1 MDKKIIL
8 VLVLA
13 LAVIVIAAA
22 AMSGG
27 GSDDK
32 KETPETPETP
42 DIPAVEIHAT
52 SIALDTYTTTTV
64 YTGSVTLKATLS
76 PVGSIDEI
84 TWASSDESIAT
95 VKDGVVSAHKY
106 GPCVISA
113 ESNGFKAE
121 CLLIVTNDVITHDDA
136 TAAKIEGKRV
146 LRTCPLSESGIAS
159 ALMTYGYS
167 EEMAKTAASNCTGEW
182 QFYADKAA
190 KILEARGSLDHDG
203 IVTEII
209 KAGWPEEM
217 AKEAITMR

>member
-32 KETPETPETP
+32 KETPETPDTP
-42 DIPAVEIHAT
+42 VVEIHAT

-121 CLLIVTNDVITHDDA
+121 CLLIVTNDVITHNDA

-167 EEMAKTAASNCTGEW
+167 EEIAKTAASDCTGEW

-190 KILEARGSLDHDG
+190 KLLDARGSLDHDG
-203 IVTEII
+203 IVTEMI
-209 KAGWPEEM
+209 KAGWSEEM
-217 AKEAITMR
+217 AKEAITML